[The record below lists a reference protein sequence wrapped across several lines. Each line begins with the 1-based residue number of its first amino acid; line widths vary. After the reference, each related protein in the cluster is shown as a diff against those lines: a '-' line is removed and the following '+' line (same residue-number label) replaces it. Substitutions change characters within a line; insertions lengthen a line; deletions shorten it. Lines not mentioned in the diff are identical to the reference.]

1 MPITARVPCCVRVVH
16 GSRARGEQLESVLL
30 VEVLHTVSHLRARDM
45 RGRSHARQRG
55 GGRRVRFW
63 SGITHTQDTRQ
74 NELAI
79 AFHYR
84 FLVIGWVHTEEADH
98 SSLMIKR
105 MNCELTRLLRQ
116 QTSTQPG
123 PTTSH
128 ETALGRTARASAL
141 VGRFAW
147 SKTQEED
154 ELVEVPNEDSEA
166 VAAVL
171 VVIRRDCGLLVLNR
185 LIHNSVSLRKAP
197 EGIGYR

>member
-1 MPITARVPCCVRVVH
+1 MRRTAGIENNIGTRVERREK
-16 GSRARGEQLESVLL
+16 GSDRLPPYHKANHTSEPRKRIRRANTS
-30 VEVLHTVSHLRARDM
+30 
-45 RGRSHARQRG
+45 
-55 GGRRVRFW
+55 
-63 SGITHTQDTRQ
+63 
-74 NELAI
+74 
-79 AFHYR
+79 
-84 FLVIGWVHTEEADH
+84 GWVHTEEADH

>member
-1 MPITARVPCCVRVVH
+1 M
-16 GSRARGEQLESVLL
+16 
-30 VEVLHTVSHLRARDM
+30 
-45 RGRSHARQRG
+45 
-55 GGRRVRFW
+55 
-63 SGITHTQDTRQ
+63 
-74 NELAI
+74 
-79 AFHYR
+79 
-84 FLVIGWVHTEEADH
+84 HTEEADH

-128 ETALGRTARASAL
+128 ETAVGRTASL

>member
-1 MPITARVPCCVRVVH
+1 MPLGSLVRTCERAALERES
-16 GSRARGEQLESVLL
+16 SRL
-30 VEVLHTVSHLRARDM
+30 
-45 RGRSHARQRG
+45 
-55 GGRRVRFW
+55 
-63 SGITHTQDTRQ
+63 
-74 NELAI
+74 
-79 AFHYR
+79 
-84 FLVIGWVHTEEADH
+84 GWVHTEEADH

>member
-1 MPITARVPCCVRVVH
+1 MQVRKAVGRCKNPNPIA
-16 GSRARGEQLESVLL
+16 
-30 VEVLHTVSHLRARDM
+30 LHTFQLHSLR
-45 RGRSHARQRG
+45 SIFS
-55 GGRRVRFW
+55 VR
-63 SGITHTQDTRQ
+63 I
-74 NELAI
+74 
-79 AFHYR
+79 
-84 FLVIGWVHTEEADH
+84 VGWVHTEEADH

>member
-1 MPITARVPCCVRVVH
+1 M
-16 GSRARGEQLESVLL
+16 
-30 VEVLHTVSHLRARDM
+30 
-45 RGRSHARQRG
+45 
-55 GGRRVRFW
+55 
-63 SGITHTQDTRQ
+63 
-74 NELAI
+74 
-79 AFHYR
+79 
-84 FLVIGWVHTEEADH
+84 HTEEADH
-98 SSLMIKR
+98 SSLMINR
-105 MNCELTRLLRQ
+105 LNCELTRLLRQ

-128 ETALGRTARASAL
+128 ETALGLGRTARASAS

-166 VAAVL
+166 VAAVI
-171 VVIRRDCGLLVLNR
+171 VVIRRDCGFFVLLR

>member
-1 MPITARVPCCVRVVH
+1 V
-16 GSRARGEQLESVLL
+16 
-30 VEVLHTVSHLRARDM
+30 
-45 RGRSHARQRG
+45 
-55 GGRRVRFW
+55 VRFGGVLVILAPRP
-63 SGITHTQDTRQ
+63 SLLLFSFSLTLTHVAAPERSVQYTLSLDTRDSTGQ
-74 NELAI
+74 RTL
-79 AFHYR
+79 
-84 FLVIGWVHTEEADH
+84 GWVHTEEADH

>member
-1 MPITARVPCCVRVVH
+1 MQRRRHGTAL
-16 GSRARGEQLESVLL
+16 QLEDSRGTSGPVRSWVSVP
-30 VEVLHTVSHLRARDM
+30 
-45 RGRSHARQRG
+45 
-55 GGRRVRFW
+55 
-63 SGITHTQDTRQ
+63 
-74 NELAI
+74 
-79 AFHYR
+79 
-84 FLVIGWVHTEEADH
+84 GWVHTEEADH

-116 QTSTQPG
+116 HTSTQPG

>member
-1 MPITARVPCCVRVVH
+1 MVDEPSSLGEDAMLRA
-16 GSRARGEQLESVLL
+16 GSIEHRELICY
-30 VEVLHTVSHLRARDM
+30 TVSKSTTFGPRPGL
-45 RGRSHARQRG
+45 
-55 GGRRVRFW
+55 
-63 SGITHTQDTRQ
+63 
-74 NELAI
+74 
-79 AFHYR
+79 
-84 FLVIGWVHTEEADH
+84 GWVHTEEADH

>member
-1 MPITARVPCCVRVVH
+1 
-16 GSRARGEQLESVLL
+16 LL
-30 VEVLHTVSHLRARDM
+30 VETRTTWTQPGPGQAETINDCWQCVASSGMRRLAKVVVVHYILSFCENLKVKHTIRA
-45 RGRSHARQRG
+45 
-55 GGRRVRFW
+55 
-63 SGITHTQDTRQ
+63 GIG
-74 NELAI
+74 
-79 AFHYR
+79 
-84 FLVIGWVHTEEADH
+84 IGWVHTEEADH

>member
-1 MPITARVPCCVRVVH
+1 MGA
-16 GSRARGEQLESVLL
+16 
-30 VEVLHTVSHLRARDM
+30 
-45 RGRSHARQRG
+45 HA
-55 GGRRVRFW
+55 
-63 SGITHTQDTRQ
+63 
-74 NELAI
+74 
-79 AFHYR
+79 
-84 FLVIGWVHTEEADH
+84 EEADH

>member
-1 MPITARVPCCVRVVH
+1 MTSRQTALKIKCIGYKQNH
-16 GSRARGEQLESVLL
+16 GADPDWL
-30 VEVLHTVSHLRARDM
+30 TP
-45 RGRSHARQRG
+45 
-55 GGRRVRFW
+55 
-63 SGITHTQDTRQ
+63 
-74 NELAI
+74 
-79 AFHYR
+79 Y
-84 FLVIGWVHTEEADH
+84 DH

>member
-1 MPITARVPCCVRVVH
+1 MFGACGGAVCKVHVQNLLILTSHVPISSSY
-16 GSRARGEQLESVLL
+16 SR
-30 VEVLHTVSHLRARDM
+30 
-45 RGRSHARQRG
+45 
-55 GGRRVRFW
+55 
-63 SGITHTQDTRQ
+63 
-74 NELAI
+74 
-79 AFHYR
+79 
-84 FLVIGWVHTEEADH
+84 GWVHTEEADH
-98 SSLMIKR
+98 SSLVIKR
-105 MNCELTRLLRQ
+105 INCELTRLLRQ

-154 ELVEVPNEDSEA
+154 ELVEVPNEDSEG